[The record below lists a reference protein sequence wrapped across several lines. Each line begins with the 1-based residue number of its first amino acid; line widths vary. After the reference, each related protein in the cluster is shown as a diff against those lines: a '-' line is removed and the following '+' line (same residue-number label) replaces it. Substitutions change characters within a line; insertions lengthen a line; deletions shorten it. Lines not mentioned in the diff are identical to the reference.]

1 MLQKVV
7 DACLAALKF
16 VTDSFVTNKCLNN
29 VVLLYSLMMILHLL
43 MQVLIMS
50 HFLVMK
56 KSLNIVDLNNINL
69 HDDNSAENDPETIFD
84 VRIIA

>member
-1 MLQKVV
+1 MLEKAV
-7 DACLAALKF
+7 DACLPALNLLLIRL
-16 VTDSFVTNKCLNN
+16 SQIKCLNN

-56 KSLNIVDLNNINL
+56 KSLNTVDLNNINL
-69 HDDNSAENDPETIFD
+69 HDDNSAENDPETIFH